1 MRLSV
6 CMPIFF
12 EGLPI
17 HEAIR
22 EADKLGFDAVEMWKM
37 TDIDFEETKKA
48 LDETGVEFVAICTD
62 YPKLTAEADL
72 APYLEGVKTA
82 CEKAKK
88 LGIKR
93 LISQVGYDT
102 GEPREIQCARIVNGL
117 KKAAEILEEYDITII
132 VEPLNTLVN
141 HRGYFLWSSVE
152 AFDIL
157 REVNHPLI
165 KLCYDIYHQQVMEG
179 NILANVLGN
188 LDLIGHLHSAGCP
201 GRHELQFGENDYK
214 RIFEEVEK
222 AGYTGSCALE
232 YFPLLDPIESL
243 KEAKRIYG

>member
-22 EADKLGFDAVEMWKM
+22 EAAKLGFDAVEMWKM
-37 TDIDFEETKKA
+37 TDVDFEETKKA

-62 YPKLTAEADL
+62 YPRLTAEADL

-88 LGIKR
+88 LGIKK

-102 GEPREIQCARIVNGL
+102 GEPREIQRSRIVNGL

-141 HRGYFLWSSVE
+141 HKGYFLWSSAE

-165 KLCYDIYHQQVMEG
+165 KLCFDIYHQQVMEG
-179 NILANVLGN
+179 NILSNVLNN

-214 RIFEEVEK
+214 RIFEEIDK
-222 AGYTGSCALE
+222 TDYKGSCALE
-232 YFPLLDPIESL
+232 YLPLLDPIESL
-243 KEAKRIYG
+243 KESKKIYG